1 MLSLETTAVN
11 FLRKLEGICSNTSSS
26 TVASSVGEEV
36 GAYLRGEGQKFL
48 DNLKKL
54 YGKEIL
60 WKVDSSLPPRRYNI
74 IGVGSEEIREK
85 MEKVI

>member
-26 TVASSVGEEV
+26 TVAFSVGEEL

-48 DNLKKL
+48 DNLKNYMARK
-54 YGKEIL
+54 YCG
-60 WKVDSSLPPRRYNI
+60 R
-74 IGVGSEEIREK
+74 
-85 MEKVI
+85 

>member
-1 MLSLETTAVN
+1 MQQYLFFYT
-11 FLRKLEGICSNTSSS
+11 GIFR
-26 TVASSVGEEV
+26 GEEL
-36 GAYLRGEGQKFL
+36 GEYLQEEGQKFL

-60 WKVDSSLPPRRYNI
+60 WKIDPSLAPRRYNI

>member
-1 MLSLETTAVN
+1 MQQYLFFTGIFSRRELESISG
-11 FLRKLEGICSNTSSS
+11 R
-26 TVASSVGEEV
+26 
-36 GAYLRGEGQKFL
+36 GQKFL

-60 WKVDSSLPPRRYNI
+60 WKIDPSLAPRRYNI